1 MKKKVYSWK
10 YRWPWFN
17 FFLCAF
23 SWNPPNV
30 TQLVTLSWRGG
41 GHTGLRSQTLSGKLK
56 LTFVMS
62 DLIFWCRTVF
72 NMKDQVAQKL
82 LVHYSSS
89 SWEIF
94 VPLLTNIY
102 GWSWCVIG
110 RLLTFKLR
118 VKWISRSN
126 QLSKCTAWCII
137 FNKFLEQAGA
147 ELCQAQ
153 YEIGDLNMISP
164 LSLMYPAFRAQC
176 APPTHTYT
184 QIIIW
189 CVM

>member
-1 MKKKVYSWK
+1 M
-10 YRWPWFN
+10 
-17 FFLCAF
+17 FFVRC
-23 SWNPPNV
+23 PPP
-30 TQLVTLSWRGG
+30 
-41 GHTGLRSQTLSGKLK
+41 HTGLRSQTLSGKLK

-126 QLSKCTAWCII
+126 QLSKCTSWYII

-164 LSLMYPAFRAQC
+164 LSLMYPASRAQR
-176 APPTHTYT
+176 APPAVCEKCLSPWGQRKEDNSRTPHGLTKRFIY
-184 QIIIW
+184 
-189 CVM
+189 